1 MELRKR
7 KMIKKILNWFKNLFK
22 KEKDSHLE
30 LSEDAPK
37 KKIKKICE
45 KHPDTYK
52 KTCPSCREA
61 AK

>member
-1 MELRKR
+1 
-7 KMIKKILNWFKNLFK
+7 MIKKILNWFKNLFK

-61 AK
+61 ANG